1 MAQAFFAFIVAAA
14 KKIAVDIAIAVAVAA
29 ITSAISKANGNKR
42 PIGFAP
48 IKQPVPA
55 RHYAYGRGRKPGA
68 FLLYE
73 SVPKYT
79 LDVLAFC
86 DGRCGGN
93 VIHYFNDDVVTL
105 DGSGNVNQIAGG
117 HYGDIISLSLRD
129 GTPGAPAHANVVAQ
143 AGTLWTADH
152 LAEGQ
157 VTAGMVCRMVS
168 NEKMPTLYPNG
179 EIDYSQARDWLCVYD
194 WRKDSTSGGSGAH
207 RRDNPATWEYTA
219 NPVVC
224 WVHDKW
230 AVQGYDWT
238 RRFSRVLDILT
249 AEADAA
255 DELVDKQGGGTVRRY
270 EAFVWYDAEGDPKET
285 DDRFRASCDG
295 WMTELGDG
303 SLIFRVGRWIES
315 PHVITEEMIL
325 DYSWIGGLPKSRLVN
340 EVQPRFRVPE
350 LLYELSDA
358 PAFLDPVSQ
367 AARGRF
373 PATIELEEVTNVS
386 QAMRIAKSRY
396 SELAAF
402 YTGRWVLDLDRLPR
416 SVFSH
421 RFHKVQ
427 IAGAQSSLEDTYVE
441 FLKPQVNL
449 LERTFTAQVRVVDP
463 SRYDWT
469 AAEEGGGVPIVDGG
483 AGYEPPVPV
492 IDTITVFE
500 DSVGSATGVRLRITL
515 EEAYDAEV
523 RFAPRYRISGEEA
536 YQSTGYQ
543 DAIDVGGVAVIETP
557 FVPAAELEV
566 QCSAARTNGVSDW
579 SPEPPEEID
588 ATFAAPAD
596 PPTEVTAFDLGVTAG
611 AIRVEWRFPSAPF
624 GYVQIKRGTTAVEA
638 AATYLTDGVDPLQF
652 VGGQSAI
659 GTHDDDSVSSG
670 LTYWYWPEAFGG
682 AGGQAVAASPGSAT
696 AA

>member
-1 MAQAFFAFIVAAA
+1 MAEAFWAAVVATA
-14 KKIAVDIAIAVAVAA
+14 KKIAVDIAIAVAAAA
-29 ITSAISKANGNKR
+29 ISSQIAKSSNKSR
-42 PIGFAP
+42 AVGFTP

-93 VIHYFNDDVVTL
+93 VIHYFHDDVVTL
-105 DGSGNVNQIAGG
+105 QPDGTANQVAGG
-117 HYGDIISLSLRD
+117 HYGGPINLHVRN
-129 GTPGAPAHANVVAQ
+129 GAPGEPAHANVVAR
-143 AGTLWTADH
+143 AGALWTAAH
-152 LAEGQ
+152 VAEGQ
-157 VTAGMVCRMVS
+157 VTAGLVCQMVS
-168 NEKMPTLYPNG
+168 NEKMPTIYPNG

-238 RRFSRVLDILT
+238 RRFSRILDILT
-249 AEADAA
+249 AEANAA
-255 DELVDKQGGGTVRRY
+255 DELVEVSGGPPVRRY

-303 SLIFRVGRWIES
+303 SLLFRVGRWIES

-358 PAFLDPVSQ
+358 PAFIDPVSQ

-373 PATIELEEVTNVS
+373 PVTIELEEVTNVS

-396 SELAAF
+396 SELNAF
-402 YTGRWVLDLDRLPR
+402 YSGRWVLDLDRLPR

-427 IAGAQSSLEDTYVE
+427 IAGAQSTLEDTYIE
-441 FLKPQVNL
+441 FLKPQINL

-469 AAEEGGGVPIVDGG
+469 IAEEGGGVPIVDGG
-483 AGYEPPVPV
+483 VAYEPPVPV
-492 IDTITVFE
+492 IDTIEVFE
-500 DSVGSATGVRLRITL
+500 DSSGSATGVRLRITF
-515 EEAYDAEV
+515 EEDYDADV
-523 RFAPRYRISGEEA
+523 RFAPRYRISGEDA
-536 YQSTGYQ
+536 YTAGGYQ
-543 DAIDVGGVAVIETP
+543 DAIEVLGKAVIETP

-566 QCSAARTNGVSDW
+566 QCSAARTNGISDW
-579 SPEPPEEID
+579 SPEPPETVD
-588 ATFAAPAD
+588 ATFVAPAD
-596 PPTEVTAFDLGVTAG
+596 PPTEVAAYDLGLTAG
-611 AIRVEWRFPSAPF
+611 AIRVEWRYPSAAF
-624 GYVQIKRGTTAVEA
+624 GYVQIKRGTTAVEG

-652 VGGQSAI
+652 VGGQGAI
-659 GTHDDDSVSSG
+659 GAHDDDTVSSG
-670 LTYWYWPEAFGG
+670 VTYWYWPEAFGG
-682 AGGQAVAASPGSAT
+682 AGGSAVAASPGSAT